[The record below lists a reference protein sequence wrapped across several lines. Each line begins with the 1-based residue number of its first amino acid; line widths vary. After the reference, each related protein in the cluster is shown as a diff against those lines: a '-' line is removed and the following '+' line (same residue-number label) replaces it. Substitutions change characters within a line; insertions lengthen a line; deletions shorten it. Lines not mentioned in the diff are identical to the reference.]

1 MVTTGNKKR
10 GRRFDRGGSRTPRSA
25 ALAAKLMAVARDPLT
40 LIRETARARRNQYCL
55 SFALNPLAPVRPSRS
70 WMAFHHNDP
79 LIVPSRRPIS
89 IIHTAKARH
98 ATGPPNPSADFIIG
112 EVRGHDRRT
121 KGRRSRSSGAAYII
135 LQIAR
140 VDFDFPAAHSG
151 DGTRDNNCG
160 VAHPSWLHRFLVA
173 PCMTQTPLLIDLLA
187 HPLLLQRLVLA
198 MCVAQMPPLTALLAH
213 PLLLQCL
220 VLVPCVTQTLPLTAP
235 LAHPSW
241 LQRVLTPCVTQTP
254 PYRALCWC
262 THPFCN
268 SYYTCMLAN

>member
-160 VAHPSWLHRFLVA
+160 LVSSGGMEG
-173 PCMTQTPLLIDLLA
+173 PCRSVLDGGGGRMRDVPKTESSLDSLFGAPLLAASFLSRAVHDTNA
-187 HPLLLQRLVLA
+187 
-198 MCVAQMPPLTALLAH
+198 PPD
-213 PLLLQCL
+213 
-220 VLVPCVTQTLPLTAP
+220 
-235 LAHPSW
+235 
-241 LQRVLTPCVTQTP
+241 
-254 PYRALCWC
+254 
-262 THPFCN
+262 
-268 SYYTCMLAN
+268 